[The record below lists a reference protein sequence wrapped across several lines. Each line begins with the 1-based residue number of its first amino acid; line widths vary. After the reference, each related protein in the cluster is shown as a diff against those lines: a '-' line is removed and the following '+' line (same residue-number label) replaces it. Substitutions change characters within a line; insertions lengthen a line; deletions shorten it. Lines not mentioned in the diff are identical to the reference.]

1 MFKIINP
8 EGWKKAKGY
17 SNGILTEDG
26 VLYMGGQIGW
36 NSHQIFED
44 FTFIGQMEQ
53 ILHNILA
60 IVYEAGGE
68 VKNIVRLTWYIRDK
82 TDYLANQ
89 KNIGKIYQKVMGKH
103 FPAMTVV
110 IVRDLIEDEAIL
122 EIEATAIIK

>member
-36 NSHQIFED
+36 NSYQIFED

-68 VKNIVRLTWYIRDK
+68 AKNIVRLTWYIKDK

>member
-36 NSHQIFED
+36 NSQQIFKD

-68 VKNIVRLTWYIRDK
+68 AKNIVRLTWYIKDK

-89 KNIGKIYQKVMGKH
+89 KHIGKIYQKVMGKH
-103 FPAMTVV
+103 FPAMAVV
-110 IVRDLIEDEAIL
+110 IVKDLIEDEAIL